1 MIRTGEQYLE
11 SLRDGRR
18 VFYNGGF
25 IDDLTT
31 HPATRGYAHSVAE
44 YYDLHHDPALVDTL
58 TFVDSTDG
66 VRRSRAWKLPRSKE
80 DLVERRKFH
89 EFWFRHFFGVFGRLP
104 HSQNLSMFTMIDD
117 PQPWEDTSVGSDG
130 HALAQVAVNMWQ
142 HIKENDLSC
151 CPMFIDAQFDRA
163 RPESMGLQPQVR
175 VIETSAAGV
184 RVEGWKPV
192 VTNSVYSD
200 EIHLGVLYRPGT
212 EASQILYGLLPTNW
226 PGLTHVLRPSNARPD
241 DDPGDYPH
249 AATLGDELDG
259 MTYFDNVLIPWDRI
273 FHIANPEHAKHY
285 PQRVFDWVHT
295 ETQIRET
302 VNAEMIAG
310 LAILVTETLG
320 TGSAPI
326 VASMITDMIRFRETC
341 RAFTL
346 ASESEPIITPG
357 GLYKTHNL
365 FMDFGRAYYLEN
377 VAKMVDAL
385 IEMCGRGIVIQ
396 PHWKDFAHPEWGP
409 RIAGALKGPDM
420 SAEDRTRIFK
430 FIHERFLTAYGSR
443 HELFERFNGT
453 PLFVLRLLT
462 RNRLDYSIDG
472 PLTELARKAVG
483 LGALTEMGD
492 VRRAGAAAHSPYP
505 TFEQRT
511 DYVEAQD
518 SLSLDEGRP
527 TPLYIAKLGAAA
539 ELAAAGASIGGTNGG
554 SADSALAQS
563 V

>member
-18 VFYNGGF
+18 VFYDGDY
-25 IDDLTT
+25 IEDITA
-31 HPATRGYAHSVAE
+31 HPATRGYAESVAR
-44 YYDLHHDPALVDTL
+44 YYDLHHDPAHQDEL
-58 TFVDSTDG
+58 TFVDPEDG
-66 VRRSRAWKLPRSKE
+66 VRRSKAWKLPRSQA

-89 EFWFRHFFGVFGRLP
+89 EFFFRQFFGLFGRLP

-117 PQPWEDTSVGSDG
+117 PQPWEDTSVGSEG
-130 HALAQVAVNMWQ
+130 QPLAQNAVDNWYHLKQ
-142 HIKENDLSC
+142 KDLSC

-175 VIETSAAGV
+175 VKETTAEGV
-184 RVEGWKPV
+184 LVEGWKPV
-192 VTNSVYSD
+192 VTNAVFSD

-212 EASQILYGLLPTNW
+212 EPAQILYGLLPANW
-226 PGLTHVLRPSNARPD
+226 PGLTHVLRPSNATPD
-241 DDPGDYPH
+241 ADPGDHPC

-259 MTYFDNVLIPWDRI
+259 LTYFDNVMIPWERI
-273 FHIANPEHAKHY
+273 FHIANPEHAQHY

-302 VNAEMIAG
+302 VNAELIAG
-310 LAILVTETLG
+310 LGILVTETLG
-320 TGSAPI
+320 TGNAPI
-326 VASMITDMIRFRETC
+326 VASVITDMIRFRETC

-346 ASESEPIITPG
+346 ASEAEPIVTPG

-377 VAKMVDAL
+377 VNKMVDSL
-385 IEMCGRGIVIQ
+385 IELCGRGIVIQ
-396 PHWKDFAHPEWGP
+396 PHWKDFDHPEWGP
-409 RIAGALKGPDM
+409 RIEGALKGPDM
-420 SAEDRTRIFK
+420 GARERTMIFK

-472 PLTELARKAVG
+472 PLTELARTAIG

-492 VRRAGAAAHSPYP
+492 TRRAAAAAHSPYP
-505 TFEQRT
+505 TFEQRS
-511 DYVEAQD
+511 DYVVAQD

-527 TPLYIAKLGAAA
+527 EQLYSAKLGAAA
-539 ELAAAGASIGGTNGG
+539 VAPGSNGAAVTEVVGETS
-554 SADSALAQS
+554 
-563 V
+563 